1 MKKKEPYHIEDCKCN
16 YPFSKSSKHPGDRIR
31 NVFGRFDKIFNK
43 TNAIRNQMIVEALE
57 SNFEKSSQI
66 DQTLKKSDKLL
77 SKQKKQNAQK
87 ILRQN

>member
-1 MKKKEPYHIEDCKCN
+1 
-16 YPFSKSSKHPGDRIR
+16 
-31 NVFGRFDKIFNK
+31 
-43 TNAIRNQMIVEALE
+43 MIVEALE